1 MISPADLVNGVF
13 EGGGS
18 LLIWLN
24 IRRLLKDKKVEGVS
38 LIPTAFWTIW
48 GYWNLYYYPSLHQW
62 LSFAGGLG
70 VVWGN
75 TVWIAFAIYYT
86 RFKNVRSSR

>member
-1 MISPADLVNGVF
+1 MQVADLVNGVF

-24 IRRLLKDKKVEGVS
+24 IRRRLKDKKVEGVS

-70 VVWGN
+70 MVWGN
-75 TVWIAFAIYYT
+75 TVWIVFAIYYT

>member
-1 MISPADLVNGVF
+1 MSVADAVNGVF

-18 LLIWLN
+18 ILIWLN
-24 IRRLLKDKKVEGVS
+24 VRHIVRDKVVRGISLLPSV
-38 LIPTAFWTIW
+38 FWTLW
-48 GYWNLYYYPSLHQW
+48 GFWNLYYYPHLHQW

-75 TVWIAFAIYYT
+75 FLWLALALYYT
-86 RFKNVRSSR
+86 YRKQPAN